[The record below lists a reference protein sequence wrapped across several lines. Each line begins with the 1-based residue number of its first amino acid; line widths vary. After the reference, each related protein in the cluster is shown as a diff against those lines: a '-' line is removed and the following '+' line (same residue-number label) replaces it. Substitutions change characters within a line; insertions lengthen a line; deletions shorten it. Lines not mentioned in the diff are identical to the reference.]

1 MKILILE
8 DEIPAYEKLLS
19 HIEQSLPDFQIVAWG
34 RSIAEAKHFLEK
46 HKDLDLIFSDIELL
60 DGVSFEAFEQIDVNC
75 PIIFCTA
82 YDQYLFKAFQT
93 NGIAYL
99 IKPYNKDNFTEA
111 INKYKSLFGQQKQLV
126 SQDVISNLK
135 AILDEGKNEYK
146 KRFSIKK
153 KGGIKLLSVEDI
165 VSFEASGDFCFAY
178 DNHNEKHIVNF
189 ALGEI
194 NEKIDPRKF
203 FRINRSEI
211 INIEYIDKI
220 ESHFKN
226 RLLINMK
233 HLDKGVFTSSSKTKE
248 FRLWL
253 EK

>member
-19 HIEQSLPDFQIVAWG
+19 SIEKAFPEAEIVGWG
-34 RSIAEAKHFLEK
+34 RSIAEAKHFLTK
-46 HKDLDLIFSDIELL
+46 HTDLDLIFSDIELL
-60 DGVSFEAFEQIDVNC
+60 DGVSFDAFQDIKLNC

-99 IKPYNKDNFTEA
+99 IKPYDEATFNEA
-111 INKYKSLFGQQKQLV
+111 IAKYQSLFKV
-126 SQDVISNLK
+126 EKSNLNQAVMQDLK
-135 AILDEGKNEYK
+135 ALLKEGKAAYK

-153 KGGIKLLSVEDI
+153 KGGIKLLNTDHI
-165 VSFEASGDFCFAY
+165 ICFEASGDFCFAY
-178 DNHNEKHIVNF
+178 DMNNEKHIVNY
-189 ALGEI
+189 ALGDI
-194 NEKIDPRKF
+194 SEKVDPQKF

-211 INIEYIDKI
+211 INIEYIEKI

-226 RLLINMK
+226 RLLIKMSAFNK
-233 HLDKGVFTSSSKTKE
+233 DLFTSSSKTKE